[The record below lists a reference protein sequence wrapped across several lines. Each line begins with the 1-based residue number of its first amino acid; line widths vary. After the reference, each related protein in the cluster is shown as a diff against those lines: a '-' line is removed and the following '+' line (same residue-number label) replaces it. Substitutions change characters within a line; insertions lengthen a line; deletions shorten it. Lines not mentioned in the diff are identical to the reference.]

1 MQTEPAQARPRFGDR
16 PSQPVAS
23 KIGGI
28 WGDPQNLTEILNR
41 SQKTQ
46 SASDR
51 PSRFTEIGHNLGK
64 LDTFS
69 PLEARSE
76 VENQELGR
84 SLVAPF
90 LKGVT
95 EMCNAEFMK

>member
-46 SASDR
+46 HTGDR
-51 PSRFTEIGHNLGK
+51 PRGFTEIGRDPRNF
-64 LDTFS
+64 DTFS
-69 PLEARSE
+69 TLES
-76 VENQELGR
+76 Q
-84 SLVAPF
+84 S
-90 LKGVT
+90 
-95 EMCNAEFMK
+95 